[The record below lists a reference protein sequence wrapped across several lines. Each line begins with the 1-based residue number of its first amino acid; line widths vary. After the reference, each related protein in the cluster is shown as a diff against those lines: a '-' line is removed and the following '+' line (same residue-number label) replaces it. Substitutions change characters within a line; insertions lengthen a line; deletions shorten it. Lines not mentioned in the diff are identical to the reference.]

1 MRKLTLALLLAAL
14 ILAFAVVPAF
24 AIVHP
29 RAPICEGKTNSGGAA
44 GGVAGFGASGNSDK
58 GPPFPAQGEANSG
71 ENSPAN
77 GSDTDCPL

>member
-29 RAPICEGKTNSGGAA
+29 VTPIKTGVTNSGGAA
-44 GGVAGFGASGNSDK
+44 GGVAAFLVTLGNPSN
-58 GPPFPAQGEANSG
+58 GPAFPAQGEANSG
-71 ENSPAN
+71 SNSPAC
-77 GSDTDCPL
+77 GSC